1 MGFQLLRRAARGAGE
16 EKASAVGPLLAFH
29 AGGRAV
35 WSPRDQVSLIRNG
48 YLGNVI
54 GFRAV
59 RMVAEAAAAIPLL
72 VSENGTRMSAHP
84 VLRLLARPNPGQ
96 DGRAFLEC
104 VYGHLQLTGNAYLEA
119 AVRGTD
125 GLPRELYC
133 LRPDRMAVVPGPD
146 GWPVAYEYTV
156 GRRKHRF
163 AMTGEADPLLHLRA
177 FHPLDDH
184 YGMSPLEAAAASVD
198 VHNAAARWSKALLDN
213 AARPSGAIVVAG
225 REGGGQLS
233 EEQYQRLVRELE
245 ENHQGARNAGRP
257 LLLEGGLDWKPM
269 GYSPREM
276 DFLETRNAAAREI
289 ALAFGV
295 PPMLL
300 GLPGDNTYANYQE
313 ANRAFYRQ
321 TVLPLVRKTAAAI
334 AGWLSSG
341 TRSELALEPDQ
352 DSIPALGPE
361 REALWRRVVRAD
373 FLTDDEKRALLGLPR
388 RGRGGEP

>member
-1 MGFQLLRRAARGAGE
+1 MGFQLLRRARKGAGE
-16 EKASAVGPLLAFH
+16 QKSSVVGPLVAIQG
-29 AGGRAV
+29 GGRAV

-48 YLGNVI
+48 YVGNVV

-59 RMVAEAAAAIPLL
+59 RMVAEAAAAIPLVL
-72 VSENGTRMSAHP
+72 SENGARMWEHP
-84 VLRLLARPNPGQ
+84 VLALLERPNPGQ
-96 DGRAFLEC
+96 DGRALLEC

-119 AVRGTD
+119 AVRGAD
-125 GLPRELYC
+125 GMPRELYC

-146 GWPVAYEYTV
+146 GWPAAYEYTV
-156 GRRKHRF
+156 GRKKHHF
-163 AMTGEADPLLHLRA
+163 VMTGEADPILHLRA

-198 VHNAAARWSKALLDN
+198 VHNAAQKWSKALLDN
-213 AARPSGAIVVAG
+213 AARPSGAIVFSG
-225 REGGGQLS
+225 RDGGGQLT

-269 GYSPREM
+269 GYSPQEM
-276 DFLETRNAAAREI
+276 DFLETKNAAAREI

-321 TVLPLVRKTAAAI
+321 TVLPLVRKTAGALAT
-334 AGWLSSG
+334 WLAQG
-341 TRSELALEPDQ
+341 TRSTLALEPDL
-352 DSIPALGPE
+352 DAVPALSAE
-361 REALWRRVVRAD
+361 REALWRRVASAT
-373 FLTDDEKRALLGLPR
+373 FLDDDEKRALLGLPR
-388 RGRGGEP
+388 RGGGTSK